1 MSLRTRLFDDMKLAM
16 KEREAGKLRLAVIRM
31 AISNIRNSEIDK
43 KRELDDDE
51 ILAVLAK
58 EVKMRRD
65 AVEDFRLAKRD
76 DLVNEYESEVVILQT
91 YLPEQLSETEITAIV
106 KNCIQQAGAQS
117 IKELGKVMTLIK
129 PLIKGRADGK
139 LVNQIVRQQLQ

>member
-1 MSLRTRLFDDMKLAM
+1 MSLRTKLFDDMKLAM

-51 ILAVLAK
+51 ILTVLAK

-65 AVEDFRLAKRD
+65 AVEDFRVAKRD
-76 DLVNEYESEVVILQT
+76 DLVQEYESEVVILQT
-91 YLPEQLSETEITAIV
+91 YLPEQLSETEITDIV